1 MGLVRVLVLTLTIEN
16 VEGFMQ
22 ECTQS
27 CPFGGNRISFCSSDC
42 PGTHYVIGWPHIGSS
57 FLFFCGFANLLKS
70 SSVVWLHYLRLHACK
85 VNILA
90 IELLPSSFQIS
101 SLSLTQLF

>member
-1 MGLVRVLVLTLTIEN
+1 MWKGSCRSAHSLVLLRGTESLFVAQIVLELTMSLADLILD
-16 VEGFMQ
+16 
-22 ECTQS
+22 
-27 CPFGGNRISFCSSDC
+27 P
-42 PGTHYVIGWPHIGSS
+42 PSS
-57 FLFFCGFANLLKS
+57 FSVVLLLKS

-90 IELLPSSFQIS
+90 IELLASSIQIS